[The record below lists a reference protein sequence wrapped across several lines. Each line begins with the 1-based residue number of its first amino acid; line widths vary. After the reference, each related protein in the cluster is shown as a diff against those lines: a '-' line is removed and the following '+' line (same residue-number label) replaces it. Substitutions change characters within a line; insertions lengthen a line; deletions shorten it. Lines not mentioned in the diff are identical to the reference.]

1 MSIHTSTES
10 LHRLAQTID
19 ADLGEV
25 DALPTGESASLIRV
39 TRSGEIA
46 IRSLDGDHP
55 FDALLGFVAPDDWE
69 VLGVIA
75 PGWGTQY
82 GDTAPKKR
90 RIRVIHIASRMGDE
104 ASLVRF
110 AGDQAATSV
119 SVDDRPAGRV
129 ADCVR
134 RALNLPT
141 TAEPGE
147 TLSTLWV
154 HRVMQALASR
164 LHPSFGRKRVEAHEI
179 DDIVACAAP
188 RSWSDER
195 WAVVQSGGSILMDGA
210 IAAWMDDG
218 MYARYVLAD
227 LPERSVSLDA
237 AKQACTP
244 AAWQLALI
252 AMTGILLEDEPDEFA
267 AS

>member
-10 LHRLAQTID
+10 LNRLATTID

-25 DALPTGESASLIRV
+25 GELPTGDSASLLRV

-46 IRSLDGDHP
+46 IRSLDGEHP

-69 VLGVIA
+69 IFGVIA

-82 GDTAPKKR
+82 AQDPARRR
-90 RIRVIHIASRMGDE
+90 RIRVIHVASRSGDE

-110 AGDQAATSV
+110 AGDEAATCV
-119 SVDDRPAGRV
+119 GGGEQPVGRV

-141 TAEPGE
+141 PDEPHE
-147 TLSTLWV
+147 SLATLWV
-154 HRVMQALASR
+154 HRVLQALASR
-164 LHPSFGRKRVEAHEI
+164 LHPSFGRTRVEAHEI
-179 DDIVACAAP
+179 ENIVAAAAP
-188 RSWSDER
+188 TSWGDER
-195 WAVVQSGGSILMDGA
+195 WSVVQSEGSVLMDGA

-218 MYARYVLAD
+218 MYARYVLGD
-227 LPERSVSLDA
+227 LPERSATMDA

-252 AMTGILLEDEPDEFA
+252 AMTGILLEDEPG
-267 AS
+267 

>member
-10 LHRLAQTID
+10 LNRLATTID

-39 TRSGEIA
+39 TRAGEIA

-55 FDALLGFVAPDDWE
+55 FDALLGFVAPEDWE
-69 VLGVIA
+69 VFGVIA

-82 GDTAPKKR
+82 SGVAPARR
-90 RIRVIHIASRMGDE
+90 RIRVIHVASRSGDE
-104 ASLVRF
+104 ASLLRF
-110 AGDQAATSV
+110 AGDEGATGIGSAE
-119 SVDDRPAGRV
+119 RPIGRV

-134 RALNLPT
+134 RALNLATPD
-141 TAEPGE
+141 EPADSLG
-147 TLSTLWV
+147 TLWV
-154 HRVMQALASR
+154 HRVLQALASR

-179 DDIVACAAP
+179 DEIVSSAAP
-188 RSWSDER
+188 RSWGDER
-195 WAVVQSGGSILMDGA
+195 WAVVQSEGSILMDGA

-218 MYARYVLAD
+218 MYARYVLGD
-227 LPERSVSLDA
+227 LPERSTRMDA

-252 AMTGILLEDEPDEFA
+252 AMTGILLEDEGCSDF
-267 AS
+267 

>member
-10 LHRLAQTID
+10 LNRLATTID

-25 DALPTGESASLIRV
+25 GALPTGESASLIRV

-55 FDALLGFVAPDDWE
+55 FDALLGFVAPEDWE
-69 VLGVIA
+69 VFGVIA
-75 PGWGTQY
+75 PGWGTHY
-82 GDTAPKKR
+82 AGAVPTRR
-90 RIRVIHIASRMGDE
+90 RIRVIHVASRSGDE
-104 ASLVRF
+104 ASLLRF
-110 AGDQAATSV
+110 ADDVSATSIGT
-119 SVDDRPAGRV
+119 DERPAGRV

-134 RALNLPT
+134 RALDLPT
-141 TAEPGE
+141 PNEPAES
-147 TLSTLWV
+147 LATLWV
-154 HRVMQALASR
+154 HGVLQALASR

-179 DDIVACAAP
+179 DGIVAAAAP
-188 RSWSDER
+188 TSWGDER
-195 WAVVQSGGSILMDGA
+195 WSVVQSEGSILMDGA

-227 LPERSVSLDA
+227 LPERSATLDA

-252 AMTGILLEDEPDEFA
+252 AMTGILLEDEPD
-267 AS
+267 